1 MLEAATELVTERGHT
16 VVRDTD
22 VDDAYGRARHKSRI
36 GNVQSLPYH
45 QQVRYALLERLIEDA
60 QKIHQ
65 QRPILQETLATA
77 TQPRC
82 EA

>member
-1 MLEAATELVTERGHT
+1 MWVLAKDECLGEYLG
-16 VVRDTD
+16 
-22 VDDAYGRARHKSRI
+22 YS
-36 GNVQSLPYH
+36 PPP
-45 QQVRYALLERLIEDA
+45 LLERLIKGA
-60 QKIHQ
+60 QQIHQ